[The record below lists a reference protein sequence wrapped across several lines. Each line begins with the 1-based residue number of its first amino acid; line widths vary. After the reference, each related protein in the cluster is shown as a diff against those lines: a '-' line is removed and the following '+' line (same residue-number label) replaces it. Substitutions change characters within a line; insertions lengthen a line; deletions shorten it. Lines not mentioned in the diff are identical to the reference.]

1 MELRFTKLQGLGNDY
16 IYLSL
21 LPQDENRVDLK
32 RIDLAELARRLCRRR
47 FGIGG
52 DGLIIIEPGE
62 DKEFRMRI
70 FNPDGSEAEMCGNG
84 IRGMARYL
92 WSRGLTEK
100 KEIII
105 ETKAGEKKVRL
116 TESDEIE
123 VDMGEPILR
132 GAEIPVEID
141 REPVID
147 EEIEV
152 GGERI
157 RITAVSLG
165 NPHCLVFVE
174 GGDGIRSEIGY
185 LITIPTEL
193 VNRLGPEL
201 EVHPLFPQRTNVEFV
216 RIKSRK
222 ELELR
227 TWERGAGETLA
238 CGTGACAAL
247 VGAVLKRLTEREVRV
262 HLLGGDLEVH
272 WRRNGHVYL
281 IGSVQECFQGT
292 FRLT

>member
-1 MELRFTKLQGLGNDY
+1 VELRFTKLQGLGNDY

>member
-247 VGAVLKRLTEREVRV
+247 VGAVLKRLAEREVRV

>member
-1 MELRFTKLQGLGNDY
+1 MRFTKLQGLGNDY

>member
-1 MELRFTKLQGLGNDY
+1 LRFTKLQGLGNDY